1 MRCLFSL
8 LCLLLNTLGHCWAQ
22 DLSGTWE
29 GQVEEEY
36 MKMVIIKQGSTY
48 IGYTYDEGM
57 GYCKAN
63 FLGSFSGST
72 HHLKGAGQSFIE
84 RTINHILCNYRLK
97 YSIHGDG
104 KYLVG
109 NAFPKSALTKVLSM
123 GIPSRTIL
131 KQVSTNADTT
141 HFMFTWI
148 SKHGNTKNTKSAI
161 AQGGTVLKMD
171 SIVPAPVLSQA
182 ELNKKAFD
190 DSIKTVKTQRSA
202 DTLSTIITAAD
213 SIVITIVDNEVVDG
227 DTVTVFHNN
236 EVLVSRLFVSAHPY
250 RIVVPLKADVPI
262 HEFVLVANNLGSIPP
277 NTALLTIEAG
287 KDRYQLK
294 AASDL
299 KKNAVI
305 LFKHRK

>member
-1 MRCLFSL
+1 MGFLCFILF
-8 LCLLLNTLGHCWAQ
+8 LLLGTIDHCRAQ

-29 GQVEEEY
+29 GQLEEEY
-36 MKMVIIKQGSTY
+36 MKMVLIKQGSTY
-48 IGYTYDEGM
+48 VGYTYDEGM
-57 GYCKAN
+57 GFCKAN
-63 FLGSFSGST
+63 FLGSFKNST
-72 HHLKGAGQSFIE
+72 HHLIGAGQSFIE

-97 YSIHGDG
+97 YSVQDDG

-123 GIPSRTIL
+123 GIPARTIL

-148 SKHGNTKNTKSAI
+148 NKHGNPTGTI
-161 AQGGTVLKMD
+161 AQGATVFKTD
-171 SIVPAPVLSQA
+171 SIATAPVLSLA
-182 ELNKKAFD
+182 ELNKMAFE
-190 DSIKTVKTQRSA
+190 DSIKTVKAKRSA

-236 EVLVSRLFVSAHPY
+236 EVLVSKLFVSAHPY
-250 RIVVPLKADVPI
+250 RIVVPLKKEVPI
-262 HEFVLVANNLGSIPP
+262 HEFVLVANNLGTIPP

-299 KKNAVI
+299 NKNAVI
-305 LFKHRK
+305 LFKHKK

>member
-1 MRCLFSL
+1 MGFLFFL
-8 LCLLLNTLGHCWAQ
+8 YLLLSTVGQCQAQ

-29 GQVEEEY
+29 GQIDEEY
-36 MKMVIIKQGSTY
+36 MKMVLIKQGSTY

-57 GYCKAN
+57 GFCKAN
-63 FLGSFSGST
+63 FLGSFSPAT
-72 HHLKGAGQSFIE
+72 RHLKGAGQSFIE
-84 RTINHILCNYRLK
+84 RTINHILCTYRLK
-97 YSIHGDG
+97 YSVQDDG

-109 NAFPKSALTKVLSM
+109 NAFPKSAVTKVLSM
-123 GIPSRTIL
+123 GLPAFTVL

-141 HFMFTWI
+141 SFMFTWI
-148 SKHGNTKNTKSAI
+148 NKHGHPTGI
-161 AQGGTVLKMD
+161 VAQGGTVVKTDSLK
-171 SIVPAPVLSQA
+171 PAPVLSPA
-182 ELNKKAFD
+182 ELNKKAFE
-190 DSIKTVKTQRSA
+190 DSIKTVKTNRSA
-202 DTLSTIITAAD
+202 DTLSTIITSAD

-236 EVLVSRLFVSAHPY
+236 EVLVAKLFVSAHPY
-250 RIVVPLKADVPI
+250 RIVVPLKNDVPI

-277 NTALLTIEAG
+277 NTALLTIVAG

-299 KKNAVI
+299 NKNAVI

>member
-1 MRCLFSL
+1 MGLWCFILF
-8 LCLLLNTLGHCWAQ
+8 LLLGTIDQCQAQ

-29 GQVEEEY
+29 GQIEEEY
-36 MKMVIIKQGSTY
+36 MKMVLIKQGSTY
-48 IGYTYDEGM
+48 VGYTYDEGM
-57 GYCKAN
+57 GFCKAN
-63 FLGSFSGST
+63 FLGSFKNST
-72 HHLKGAGQSFIE
+72 HHLIGAGQSFIE

-97 YSIHGDG
+97 YSVQDDG

-123 GIPSRTIL
+123 GIPARTIL

-141 HFMFTWI
+141 QFMFTWI
-148 SKHGNTKNTKSAI
+148 NTHGNPTGAI
-161 AQGGTVLKMD
+161 AQGGTILKTD
-171 SIVPAPVLSQA
+171 SIATAPVLSPA
-182 ELNKKAFD
+182 ELNKMAFE
-190 DSIKTVKTQRSA
+190 DSIKTVKAKRSA

-236 EVLVSRLFVSAHPY
+236 EVLVSKLFVSAHPY
-250 RIVVPLKADVPI
+250 RIVVPLKKEVPI
-262 HEFVLVANNLGSIPP
+262 HEFVLVANNLGTIPP

-299 KKNAVI
+299 NRNAVI
-305 LFKHRK
+305 LFKHKK

>member
-1 MRCLFSL
+1 MRCLFCFL
-8 LCLLLNTLGHCWAQ
+8 FLLLSTIGHCWAQ

-29 GQVEEEY
+29 GQIDAEY
-36 MKMVIIKQGSTY
+36 MKMVIIKQGNSY

-63 FLGSFSGST
+63 FLGSFNDST
-72 HHLKGAGQSFIE
+72 HQLKGAGQSFIE
-84 RTINHILCNYRLK
+84 RTISHVLCSYKLK
-97 YSIHGDG
+97 FSVHGDG

-109 NAFPKSALTKVLSM
+109 TANPKSTLTLILSM
-123 GIPSRTIL
+123 GVPARTIL
-131 KQVSTNADTT
+131 KQVSTNVDTT
-141 HFMFTWI
+141 DYMFSWI
-148 SKHGNTKNTKSAI
+148 NKHGHPTNTI
-161 AQGGTVLKMD
+161 AQKKKADPLKTD
-171 SIVPAPVLSQA
+171 SLPPTPSLSLA
-182 ELNKKAFD
+182 ELNKKVFN
-190 DSIKTVKTQRSA
+190 DSITTVKTQRTS

-213 SIVITIVDNEVVDG
+213 SIVITIADNEVVDG

-250 RIVVPLKADVPI
+250 RIVVPLSTDVPI

-294 AASDL
+294 AASDMN
-299 KKNAVI
+299 KNAVI
-305 LFKHRK
+305 IFKHRK

>member
-1 MRCLFSL
+1 MRSLFF
-8 LCLLLNTLGHCWAQ
+8 LLLFLLNIIGYCNAQ

-29 GQVEEEY
+29 GRIDAEY
-36 MKMVIIKQGSTY
+36 MKMVIIKQGNTY

-63 FLGSFSGST
+63 FLGSFNDST
-72 HHLKGAGQSFIE
+72 RQFKGAGQSFIE
-84 RTINHILCNYRLK
+84 RTLSHVLCSYKLK
-97 YSIHGDG
+97 FSVQGDG

-109 NAFPKSALTKVLSM
+109 AASPKSTFTQILSM
-123 GIPSRTIL
+123 GMSARTIL
-131 KQVSTNADTT
+131 KQVSTTADTT
-141 HFMFTWI
+141 DYMFSWLN
-148 SKHGNTKNTKSAI
+148 KHGNQTNTI
-161 AQGGTVLKMD
+161 AQNRKADTLKTD
-171 SIVPAPVLSQA
+171 SIKPTPSLSPA

-190 DSIKTVKTQRSA
+190 DSITTVKTQRTA

-213 SIVITIVDNEVVDG
+213 SIVITIADNEVVDG

-250 RIVVPLKADVPI
+250 RIVVPLKTDVPI

-294 AASDL
+294 AASDM

-305 LFKHRK
+305 IFKHRK

>member
-1 MRCLFSL
+1 MRSLF
-8 LCLLLNTLGHCWAQ
+8 CLLFLLMSTITHSWAQ

-29 GQVEEEY
+29 GQIEEEY
-36 MKMVIIKQGSTY
+36 MKMVLIKQGSTY
-48 IGYTYDEGM
+48 VGYTYDEGM
-57 GYCKAN
+57 GFCKAN
-63 FLGSFSGST
+63 FLGSFKNST
-72 HHLKGAGQSFIE
+72 HHLIGAGQSFIE

-97 YSIHGDG
+97 YSVQDDG

-109 NAFPKSALTKVLSM
+109 NAFPKSPLTKVLSM
-123 GIPSRTIL
+123 GIPARTIL
-131 KQVSTNADTT
+131 KQVSTIADTT
-141 HFMFTWI
+141 NYMFTWI
-148 SKHGNTKNTKSAI
+148 NKHGNPTKTIEQNRKVDTIK
-161 AQGGTVLKMD
+161 TD
-171 SIVPAPVLSQA
+171 SIIPTPRLSQD
-182 ELNKKAFD
+182 EIDKKVFD
-190 DSIKTVKTQRSA
+190 DSITTVKTQRTA
-202 DTLSTIITAAD
+202 DTLSTITTAAD
-213 SIVITIVDNEVVDG
+213 SIVITIADNEVVDG

-250 RIVVPLKADVPI
+250 RIVVPLKKEVPV

>member
-1 MRCLFSL
+1 MRSFFCF
-8 LCLLLNTLGHCWAQ
+8 LLLLLSTISHCWAQ

-29 GQVEEEY
+29 GEIDAEY
-36 MKMVIIKQGSTY
+36 MKMVIIKQGNTY

-63 FLGSFSGST
+63 FLGSFNDST
-72 HHLKGAGQSFIE
+72 RQLKGAGQSFIE
-84 RTINHILCNYRLK
+84 KTASHVLCSYKLTF
-97 YSIHGDG
+97 SVHGDG

-109 NAFPKSALTKVLSM
+109 SANPKSTLTLILSM
-123 GIPSRTIL
+123 GIPARTIL
-131 KQVSTNADTT
+131 KQVNTNVDTT
-141 HFMFTWI
+141 AYMFSWI
-148 SKHGNTKNTKSAI
+148 NKHGNPTNTI
-161 AQGGTVLKMD
+161 AQNRKVLKTD
-171 SIVPAPVLSQA
+171 SILPTPGLSLA
-182 ELNKKAFD
+182 DLNKKAFD
-190 DSIKTVKTQRSA
+190 DSITTVKTQRTS

-213 SIVITIVDNEVVDG
+213 SIVITIADNEVVDG
-227 DTVTVFHNN
+227 DTVTIFHNN

-250 RIVVPLKADVPI
+250 RVVVPLKSDVPI

-305 LFKHRK
+305 IFQHRK

>member
-1 MRCLFSL
+1 MGIWCIFLFIL
-8 LCLLLNTLGHCWAQ
+8 LSTVGQCRAQ

-48 IGYTYDEGM
+48 VGYTYDEGM
-57 GYCKAN
+57 GFCKAN
-63 FLGSFSGST
+63 FLGNFSNAT
-72 HHLKGAGQSFIE
+72 HHLKGAGQSFIA
-84 RTINHILCNYRLK
+84 RTINHILCNYRLT
-97 YSIHGDG
+97 YSVHGDG

-123 GIPSRTIL
+123 GIPARTIL

-141 HFMFTWI
+141 HFMFAWLN
-148 SKHGNTKNTKSAI
+148 KHGNPTGTI
-161 AQGGTVLKMD
+161 AQGSTVSKTD
-171 SIVPAPVLSQA
+171 SVVPAPVLSLA

-190 DSIKTVKTQRSA
+190 DSIKTVKNNRSA

-250 RIVVPLKADVPI
+250 RIVVPLKNDVPI
-262 HEFVLVANNLGSIPP
+262 HEFVLVANNLGTIPP

-299 KKNAVI
+299 NKNAVI
-305 LFKHRK
+305 LFKHKK